1 MSSIHPLS
9 GHFRAALQR
18 GGHLNGFISVAAIA
32 AFDAKI
38 NSLCKYINPE
48 VESNHILVMS
58 LIIEAAKRLAN
69 TLLFSEE
76 KLSLQRLNPH
86 PPEIIQSLLKNE
98 SSFPE
103 SISIEA
109 VRIPASAE
117 KIVEP
122 SILDA
127 SFGNYYLDAIAKE
140 LGVKDASK
148 VLISR

>member
-1 MSSIHPLS
+1 M
-9 GHFRAALQR
+9 QR
-18 GGHLNGFISVAAIA
+18 GGHLSGFIPVAAIA

-86 PPEIIQSLLKNE
+86 PPEIIHSLLKNE
-98 SSFPE
+98 SSLPE

-109 VRIPASAE
+109 VRIPSSAE